1 MYAKM
6 AREREMPETDMM
18 KTAPSF
24 LRTYTDSCKF
34 QACMFIKYGVVL
46 RCEFEDWEKKEDK
59 IIGIY
64 L

>member
-1 MYAKM
+1 
-6 AREREMPETDMM
+6 MPETDMM